1 MLPTI
6 KDVAKFAGV
15 STATVSRV
23 LNGSNSVSEETRIRV
38 ERAIADLGYRYN
50 ALARGLKKRRTGL
63 LGHIVPSIAGPVSPA
78 LARAVEDQAQKFGYN
93 VILCNSYDSIE
104 KERAYIDI
112 LLERRAD
119 GIVMSSPILPEH
131 ITFLRERGMPLAIIE
146 RRMETTGF
154 YFVEPDNLKGARGA
168 VEYLIKLGHRR
179 IAMITGPMHTLI
191 SQMRAKGYADAL
203 GDAGI
208 PVDPDLK
215 TEGDYSRA
223 SGFQAMQKFLAMR
236 HRPTAVFAANDAMA
250 IGAMQ
255 AAHQAG
261 LKIPEDISFI
271 GFDDTYAELTIP
283 QLTSVHQPL
292 YEIGVLAAKLV
303 VAQIQGNADQYRM
316 ENILPCYL
324 KERES
329 CGPAPKI

>member
-1 MLPTI
+1 VLPTI
-6 KDVAKFAGV
+6 KDVAHLAGV

-23 LNGSNSVSEETRIRV
+23 LNGAESVSEETRVRV
-38 ERAIADLGYRYN
+38 QRAIAELGYRYN
-50 ALARGLKKRRTGL
+50 ALARGLKKQQTGL

-112 LLERRAD
+112 LLERRVD
-119 GIVMSSPILPEH
+119 GIVMSSPILDEH
-131 ITFLRERGMPLAIIE
+131 IITIRERGVPLAIIE
-146 RRMETTGF
+146 RRAETSGF
-154 YFVEPDNLKGARGA
+154 YYVEPDNFKGARDA
-168 VEYLIKLGHRR
+168 VNYLIKLGHRR
-179 IAMITGPMHTLI
+179 IAMITGPSGTLI
-191 SQMRAKGYADAL
+191 SRRRVEGYATAL

-215 TEGDYSRA
+215 AEGDYSRA
-223 SGFQAMQKFLAMR
+223 SGFRAMQRFLDLKP
-236 HRPTAVFAANDAMA
+236 RPTAVFAANDAMA

-261 LKIPEDISFI
+261 LRIPQDISFI
-271 GFDDTYAELTIP
+271 GFDDTYAELSIP
-283 QLTSVHQPL
+283 PLTSVHQPL

-303 VAQIQGNADQYRM
+303 VAQIRGTIDQHRM
-316 ENILPCYL
+316 ENVLPCYL

-329 CGPAPKI
+329 CGPAPV